1 MKIILIL
8 ICLLVYSFANTNDPY
23 TKLFIYL
30 ESKGV
35 VLEEDIGLFE
45 LYKMKESGKLYL
57 PSGEINTKELDKK
70 IEISF
75 KKRELNNQLEN
86 NISTRIQKE
95 VDTQEL
101 NDFSNKKDYSKL
113 FYYMKQEGVAL
124 EKDISLE
131 QLFKLSETGDL
142 FYENGKINL
151 KVLNKKIGSL
161 VKYKEEQSR
170 ILDQRLQNTNSEINK
185 TVKEYIDSNNEAIT
199 QAQENIKKNSKDEDN
214 WFVKV
219 INSILEMLK
228 H

>member
-1 MKIILIL
+1 
-8 ICLLVYSFANTNDPY
+8 
-23 TKLFIYL
+23 
-30 ESKGV
+30 
-35 VLEEDIGLFE
+35 
-45 LYKMKESGKLYL
+45 MKESGKLYL

-95 VDTQEL
+95 VDTQEI
-101 NDFSNKKDYSKL
+101 NEFSNKKDYSKL
-113 FYYMKQEGVAL
+113 FSYMKQEGVAL

-131 QLFKLSETGDL
+131 QLFKLSETGSL
-142 FYENGKINL
+142 FHENGKINL

-161 VKYKEEQSR
+161 VKYKQEQSR

-185 TVKEYIDSNNEAIT
+185 TVKEYIDSNNEIVT